1 MAESRNRTF
10 RAAIPKRQT
19 RIRLPW
25 GPMSR
30 RFWQRKR
37 WQRHGAA
44 TGGGRT
50 GGYRRDA
57 AGMEE
62 PDTAALGADI
72 QALMEE
78 QKIQPEDE
86 ELPKAEKSGGKLAG
100 GGHPK
105 SGASKAKAAD
115 DVLPKIEEPEEE
127 GHQAITR
134 LSKEQREI
142 FNILCRLKGMEQ
154 QLLPGAYGAAARL
167 SSGKTAST
175 GNMII
180 QGRTG
185 SGKTVLATSMIKA
198 LQKEVGKPNGKNRQD
213 RSFRAESER
222 WAALLKKVA
231 GGCLIIEKAGAIS
244 RETAVKLGTLLDSDN
259 SGLFVI
265 MEDTRRGIEK
275 ALSRDAGFAARFFG
289 ENQYPD
295 LYERRTGGV
304 CEILCQ
310 RTGLHHR

>member
-1 MAESRNRTF
+1 MVSETEQADAAGSYGGIEEPEIPGSYTEETDPDTFTLGVDVQALLAEEAVAKDTAQPQ
-10 RAAIPKRQT
+10 AAEEPEDT
-19 RIRLPW
+19 D
-25 GPMSR
+25 
-30 RFWQRKR
+30 
-37 WQRHGAA
+37 
-44 TGGGRT
+44 
-50 GGYRRDA
+50 DA

-127 GHQAITR
+127 GHQAIIR

-142 FNILCRLKGMEQ
+142 FTYFVPIKGMEQ
-154 QLLPGAYGAAARL
+154 QLCQALTGAAARL

-180 QGRTG
+180 QGGQG
-185 SGKTVLATSMIKA
+185 SGKTVLATSMIC
-198 LQKEVGKPNGKNRQD
+198 LLYTSD
-213 RSFRAESER
+213 
-222 WAALLKKVA
+222 AAD
-231 GGCLIIEKAGAIS
+231 E
-244 RETAVKLGTLLDSDN
+244 
-259 SGLFVI
+259 
-265 MEDTRRGIEK
+265 
-275 ALSRDAGFAARFFG
+275 
-289 ENQYPD
+289 
-295 LYERRTGGV
+295 
-304 CEILCQ
+304 
-310 RTGLHHR
+310 

>member
-1 MAESRNRTF
+1 MEAEQAD
-10 RAAIPKRQT
+10 AAGSYGGTSGTGDSGQ
-19 RIRLPW
+19 LY
-25 GPMSR
+25 R
-30 RFWQRKR
+30 RDRP
-37 WQRHGAA
+37 GYVYP
-44 TGGGRT
+44 GGRCPGASGRGS
-50 GGYRRDA
+50 GGKDTAQPQAAEEPEDTDDA

-142 FNILCRLKGMEQ
+142 LHILCRLREWNSSCARR
-154 QLLPGAYGAAARL
+154 LRGAAARL

-180 QGRTG
+180 QGGQG
-185 SGKTVLATSMIKA
+185 SGKTVLATSMIKGA
-198 LQKEVGKPNGKNRQD
+198 PEGSGQAERKNRQD

-222 WAALLKKVA
+222 CGGAPEKVA

-244 RETAVKLGTLLDSDN
+244 K
-259 SGLFVI
+259 
-265 MEDTRRGIEK
+265 
-275 ALSRDAGFAARFFG
+275 RDGSQAWHAA
-289 ENQYPD
+289 
-295 LYERRTGGV
+295 
-304 CEILCQ
+304 
-310 RTGLHHR
+310 